1 MHTIYTWQ
9 GCSFVLV
16 LPIPSMVVIAT
27 PSRAHKGIR
36 QALTAECLQRSSSFK
51 ILIEDS
57 IT

>member
-1 MHTIYTWQ
+1 MMNTWQ

-36 QALTAECLQRSSSFK
+36 QALTAECLQRGSSFK
-51 ILIEDS
+51 IVNEDS